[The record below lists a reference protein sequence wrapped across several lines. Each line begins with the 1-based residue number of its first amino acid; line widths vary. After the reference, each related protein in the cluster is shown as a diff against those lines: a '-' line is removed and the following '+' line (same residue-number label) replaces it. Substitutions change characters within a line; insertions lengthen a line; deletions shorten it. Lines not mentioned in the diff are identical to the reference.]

1 VKRAGGFVVVALIV
15 LGAGCATARATA
27 VPVPEPTTRLA
38 ATVTGSASTSS
49 PSAPAATLVATLAA
63 TRTQRVVGFE
73 PIVGRPSLIDF
84 YEEGC
89 GPCVIM
95 QGTVHELQVEYGDRV
110 SFSSAEITDPDAAV
124 MIKLYRAR
132 GAPFIVLL
140 GKDGQVAHRIAG
152 VVQAS
157 ELRQWLDRL
166 LK

>member
-15 LGAGCATARATA
+15 LGAGCATARAIA
-27 VPVPEPTTRLA
+27 VPEPTTRLA
-38 ATVTGSASTSS
+38 AAVTGSASTPS
-49 PSAPAATLVATLAA
+49 PSAPAATVVATLAA
-63 TRTQRVVGFE
+63 TPTRRVVGFE
-73 PIVGRPSLIDF
+73 PVVGRPSLIDF

-110 SFSSAEITDPDAAV
+110 SFSSAEITDPDAAA